1 MSKPSKAI
9 LAALLI
15 SLISTVLLQNHRLDT
30 MRSARAVESS
40 SVQTGNAATQE
51 QLQRLLLERKSILD
65 GMAENIKRQMAFG
78 RGVLREYSQA
88 KKAALLAGID
98 LCETKEE
105 RIGIRKEIVQL
116 HDAIDRQIQME
127 ATAGQIGQQGL
138 AQARADRLDSE
149 IDLLRE
155 QLK

>member
-1 MSKPSKAI
+1 MSESLKTI

-15 SLISTVLLQNHRLDT
+15 ALVSTTLLQNHRPTVFKAAMAAETSPTQAD
-30 MRSARAVESS
+30 
-40 SVQTGNAATQE
+40 QAATQE
-51 QLQRLLLERKSILD
+51 RLDQLLLERKNVLD
-65 GMAENIKRQMAFG
+65 DIAETLKRQLAFG

-88 KKAALLAGID
+88 KETALLAGID
-98 LCETKEE
+98 LCQTKEE
-105 RIGIRKEIVQL
+105 RVAIYKEIVKL
-116 HDAIDRQIQME
+116 HDVIDRQIQME

-138 AQARADRLDSE
+138 AQARADRLASE